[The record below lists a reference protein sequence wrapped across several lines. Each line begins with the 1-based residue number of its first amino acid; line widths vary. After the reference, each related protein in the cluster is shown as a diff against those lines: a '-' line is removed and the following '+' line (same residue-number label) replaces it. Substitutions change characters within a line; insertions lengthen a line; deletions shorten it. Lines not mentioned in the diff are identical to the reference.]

1 MCGFITVHRQ
11 ITDWEWYSDLN
22 TRSLFL
28 HLLIVANHAPSKWR
42 GHDIL
47 RGQRLTSYETLSR
60 ESALSVQS
68 VRTSLSRLKS
78 TGEITTK
85 STSSFTL
92 ITIINYDTYQ
102 SVGAKPNKQSNKQS
116 NKPLTN
122 DQQTSNNKQQ
132 CKPEKQ
138 EEPVLALQA
147 QTRKS
152 FKKLMSPDDF
162 IAQGKTAVKLP
173 DGSISERVFLT
184 TEEKEKLTKAF
195 KKQFGEDSFGEYL
208 QLAVQKLDSYITN
221 HKKGKEYVDHYK
233 VILDWPMEKAVEKQ
247 MADIRLNSA
256 KERAFLQSQRNE

>member
-47 RGQRLTSYETLSR
+47 RGQRLTSYEALSI

-68 VRTSLSRLKS
+68 VRTSLNRLKS
-78 TGEITTK
+78 TGEITSK

-92 ITIINYDTYQ
+92 ITIVNYDTYQ
-102 SVGAKPNKQSNKQS
+102 TISTKPNKQSSKQS

-132 CKPEKQ
+132 CKQEKQ
-138 EEPVLALQA
+138 EEQVLPS
-147 QTRKS
+147 TS
-152 FKKLMSPDDF
+152 NFDF
-162 IAQGKTAVKLP
+162 NLDENNKMPLKLP
-173 DGSISERVFLT
+173 DGTDTKHVRITKEQSNKLKDRYR
-184 TEEKEKLTKAF
+184 EELDIHNWMDYLKKAI
-195 KKQFGEDSFGEYL
+195 E
-208 QLAVQKLDSYITN
+208 KLDSYLERN
-221 HKKGKEYVDHYK
+221 SKKRKEYKDHYL
-233 VILDWPMEKAVEKQ
+233 VFLDWVLTDTKKKVQE
-247 MADIRLNSA
+247 DISYKRDIKIKGN
-256 KERAFLQSQRNE
+256 N